1 MLRND
6 RENNILNRT
15 WPNNF
20 CIADAVELEPTVFF
34 CSADWCNFK
43 KWRWHTQCFFFP
55 TTIGVPFPP
64 KKKPW
69 FQELYLDVS
78 ENSGVSPQIIPSYGF
93 SIIFT
98 IHFFWGK
105 IPILGNTHL
114 AEKKS
119 HLCFEVVHEGLDAD
133 PRDPMVTEQVVEN
146 EAPWHHRKT
155 LGKAQGPC

>member
-34 CSADWCNFK
+34 ARLIGATSRNGDG
-43 KWRWHTQCFFFP
+43 TPSVFFP

-105 IPILGNTHL
+105 LPILGNTHL
-114 AEKKS
+114 AEKNP
-119 HLCFEVVHEGLDAD
+119 HLCFLRSSMKVSMRI
-133 PRDPMVTEQVVEN
+133 PVTQ
-146 EAPWHHRKT
+146 W
-155 LGKAQGPC
+155 